1 MENEPYDPSTQ
12 NLAIGRDEGPSNTIS
27 GPGRP
32 RRSGSDPDGRES
44 LRHSSGD
51 EGLSDPSTEEPFEL
65 DDMVSESGLSDDE
78 ETGLTSKERH
88 ERRWRNK
95 RRTQLDARIADDIK
109 ITKEEGK
116 LADVTVVRRLLVNTL
131 LIGSW

>member
-1 MENEPYDPSTQ
+1 MNNIP
-12 NLAIGRDEGPSNTIS
+12 S

-32 RRSGSDPDGRES
+32 RSGGGPDGWES
-44 LRHSSGD
+44 RRRSSGD
-51 EGLSDPSTEEPFEL
+51 EGRPDLSTEEPVEL

-88 ERRWRNK
+88 ERRRRKK

-109 ITKEEGK
+109 VTKEEGK
-116 LADVTVVRRLLVNTL
+116 LADMNVLKRLLVNTIL
-131 LIGSW
+131 LGSW